1 MASPAT
7 RVGRWQGG
15 GSVVSIRQFD
25 PAAIAEL
32 FALAADIQARP
43 GDVADLARG
52 RLMATLFY
60 EPSTRTRLSFEAA
73 MARLGGQIISTENA
87 ASMSSA
93 VKGESLE
100 DTVRIVSGYADVIVL
115 RHHDAGS
122 ARTAAS
128 VVDVPVLNAG
138 DGPGEHPTQALL
150 DAYTIERRV
159 GRLDHLRVA
168 LVGDMAYG
176 RTAHSL
182 SLLLANYPGQR
193 ITFIAPDVARAPAA
207 LVAEL
212 SASGAEVEESEDFLG
227 AVGACDVL
235 YMTRVQKERFPSLE
249 LYERA
254 QGRFSLDARAM
265 AALAPAAWIL
275 HPLPRLAELPE
286 AVDNDPRAIY
296 FEQARNGVPI
306 RMALLARAL
315 SLA

>member
-1 MASPAT
+1 MIEAT
-7 RVGRWQGG
+7 AAGRWQAG

-25 PAAIAEL
+25 PPAIAEL
-32 FALAADIQARP
+32 FALTDRMQTRP
-43 GDVADLARG
+43 AEASRLGRQ

-100 DTVRIVSGYADVIVL
+100 DTARIVSGYADVIVL
-115 RHHDAGS
+115 RHHEAGS
-122 ARTAAS
+122 ARAAAA
-128 VVDVPVLNAG
+128 VADVPVLNAG

-150 DAYTIERRV
+150 DAYTIQRRA

-182 SLLLANYPGQR
+182 TLLLANYPGQR
-193 ITFIAPDVARAPAA
+193 ITFVAPDVARAPAA

-212 SASGAEVEESEDFLG
+212 RERGVEVEESEDFLG
-227 AVGACDVL
+227 ALGACDVL
-235 YMTRVQKERFPSLE
+235 YMTRVQKERFPSPD
-249 LYERA
+249 LYAQA
-254 QGRFSLDARAM
+254 QGRFSLDERAL
-265 AALAPAAWIL
+265 AALSARAWIL
-275 HPLPRLAELPE
+275 HPLPRLGELPE
-286 AVDNDPRAIY
+286 RVDGDARAVY
-296 FEQARNGVPI
+296 FEQARNGVPV

-315 SLA
+315 AVG